1 MNYSLPGLTRLLA
14 AGLIASLAIIGFAC
28 GGGGDDNEASP
39 TPTAEETEAA
49 TATPEDEGDDI
60 GSDAEALEEYFAGLR
75 AIIDDNGEQAAAL
88 NEMYP
93 DAFEDPQETADWY
106 AGFLA
111 LFEDVRDQIA
121 DVDPPEA
128 LEDEHEDFVGSTEA
142 IPGLIETVQE
152 ALEDIETLEQMDDF
166 FAEDEDYF
174 ALDAAFADFGAAC
187 QALQD
192 IADAEGVD
200 VDLDCGGED
209 TGELSLDD
217 YFAELQEIRD
227 SGDEVLDELGQ
238 ELNADLEGAE
248 TVDVEIAIFQDY
260 LDNSLSVLFGTS
272 FQLSFMVPPAEV
284 AELHNEYLGTV
295 ENFAQILEDLR
306 NDLDFAET
314 EDEAAELIDAF
325 NAEVDES
332 TDESVAV
339 CFDLQEVADE
349 NNVDVDLGCGE

>member
-1 MNYSLPGLTRLLA
+1 MNHALSGLVRVFTG
-14 AGLIASLAIIGFAC
+14 GLIAVLVTIGFAC
-28 GGGGDDNEASP
+28 GGGGDDDEASP
-39 TPTAEETEAA
+39 TPTAEETEEA
-49 TATPEDEGDDI
+49 TATPEGEGDGA
-60 GSDAEALEEYFAGLR
+60 GSDAEALEDYFAELR
-75 AIIDDNGEQAAAL
+75 AIIDNNGEQAAAL
-88 NEMYP
+88 EEMYP

-106 AGFLA
+106 VGFLA

-128 LEDEHEDFVGSTEA
+128 LEDEHEDFVGSAEA
-142 IPGLIETVQE
+142 IPELIETVQE
-152 ALEDIETLEQMDDF
+152 ALEDIETLDEMDDF

-192 IADAEGVD
+192 VADEEGVD

-209 TGELSLDD
+209 TGGLSLED

-227 SGDEVLDELGQ
+227 AGDEELDALGQQLNSDLDDAETLDE
-238 ELNADLEGAE
+238 
-248 TVDVEIAIFQDY
+248 EIAVFQTF
-260 LDNSLSVLFGTS
+260 LDDSLSVIFGTA

-284 AELHNEYLGTV
+284 AELHNAYLGTV
-295 ENFAQILEDLR
+295 EDFAQILEDLR
-306 NDLDFAET
+306 NDLDSAET

-325 NAEVDES
+325 NVEVDES
-332 TDESVAV
+332 KDESVGI
-339 CFDLQEVADE
+339 CFDLQAIADD